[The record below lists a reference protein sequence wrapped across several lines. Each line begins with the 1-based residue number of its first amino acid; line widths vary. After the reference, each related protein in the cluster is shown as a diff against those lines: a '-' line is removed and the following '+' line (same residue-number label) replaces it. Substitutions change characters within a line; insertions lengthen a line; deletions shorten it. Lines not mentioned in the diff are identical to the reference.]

1 MFPCISTGL
10 ICVQFFPLRSDTKDE
25 ENKESED
32 LVSMDNSSDVPQQYQ
47 SKS

>member
-10 ICVQFFPLRSDTKDE
+10 TCVLLFPLRSDSKEE